1 LERVD
6 SFAALIEGDAERPAF
21 TATRAAETAGRPLG
35 AADFVADLERVL

>member
-35 AADFVADLERVL
+35 DEIRGADLERVL